1 MTIMTRLSIRPLA
14 ACLWIATALVILKP
28 LSLTGAET
36 IPKGPEEEARRIEAR
51 FVAPCCW
58 RENLAVHDSAV
69 AKQLRF
75 EIAQMVASGQTES
88 QIVDEYVARY
98 GERILREPRGARF
111 QVLMIT
117 PIAVLGIGCLLVF
130 RILSRVLHKAPAD
143 ARTVALRAIPDED
156 LEWL

>member
-1 MTIMTRLSIRPLA
+1 MTIIRRLSIRPLA
-14 ACLWIATALVILKP
+14 ACLWIASALVILKP

-36 IPKGPEEEARRIEAR
+36 TPKGPEDEARRIEAR

-69 AKQLRF
+69 AKQLRS
-75 EIAQMVASGQTES
+75 EIVQMVASGQTES

-130 RILSRVLHKAPAD
+130 RFLSRVRHKAPSGCSRSAHC
-143 ARTVALRAIPDED
+143 AMPDED